1 MAHRAVATLLFLCFC
16 VGWSVDALAACPQ
29 PATTVFFVNGVDNSI
44 PEASASLDALAQ
56 RLGAQLQGD
65 CLNFALAYNSTS
77 FPLTFDSDTVDAN
90 VRSYRAELALMNK
103 VVLVAHSNGNVYADE
118 AYGRLTP
125 AERTSVGVVAVAT
138 LLGSVPGD
146 GPYVTLVEDTFVATF
161 PGALPPNTTNT
172 GGFCPE
178 FVGCHAFIDFYLDGQ
193 ASGPRIVQDVSD
205 TIPGLVRP
213 PGGTFV
219 GLDLNETDFGPGD
232 TLRAR
237 LRVTNGGPARS
248 VDFYLGLLAPDGI
261 TVSFIT
267 SLSPL
272 VGVTVKTSEPERFE
286 PLVRNAE
293 MQQGLDLTI
302 PDVLVG
308 SFPPDFL
315 EGQSLLFAGIAAVGT
330 QDLIAPLATAE
341 FTFEP

>member
-1 MAHRAVATLLFLCFC
+1 MAHRAVATLLFLWFC

-77 FPLTFDSDTVDAN
+77 VPLTFDSDTVDAN
-90 VRSYRAELALMNK
+90 VRSYRAELALRNK

-172 GGFCPE
+172 GGFCPQ
-178 FVGCHAFIDFYLDGQ
+178 FIGCHAFIDFYLDGQ
-193 ASGPRIVQDVSD
+193 ASGPKIVQDVSD

-213 PGGTFV
+213 PGGIFV

-248 VDFYLGLLAPDGI
+248 IDFYLGLLAPDGV

-272 VGVTVKTSEPERFE
+272 AGVTVRTSEPERFE
-286 PLVRNAE
+286 PLVSNAE
-293 MQQGLDLTI
+293 MPEGLDLTI
-302 PDVLVG
+302 PDVLVA

-315 EGQSLLFAGIAAVGT
+315 EGESLLFAGITAAGT